1 MATTKLEVTLLIA
14 INHPNAAL
22 DENSVK
28 ALINEGTAAI
38 ADNVELLS
46 TIGDEPA
53 ESICV
58 SVTKLRLKGK
68 GNRFHQLSLSLYGTE
83 DVPWG
88 RE

>member
-1 MATTKLEVTLLIA
+1 MTTIFEVTLRVA
-14 INHPNAAL
+14 INHPKTAL

-28 ALINEGTAAI
+28 ALINQGTSAI

-46 TIGDEPA
+46 TISDEPA

-58 SVTKLRLKGK
+58 SVTKLRVQGT
-68 GNRFHQLSLSLYGTE
+68 GNRFHQLALSLYGTE